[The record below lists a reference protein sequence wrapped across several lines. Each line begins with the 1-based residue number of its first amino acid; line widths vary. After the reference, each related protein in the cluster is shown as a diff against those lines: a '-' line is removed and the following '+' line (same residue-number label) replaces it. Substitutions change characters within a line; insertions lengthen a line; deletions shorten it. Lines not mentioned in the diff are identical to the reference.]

1 MLPLSIQKRF
11 AQPGKLEA
19 EFLNYLREANAP
31 IDQSKTIAY
40 EVLYHGL
47 DVSAQSTVDFF
58 TGALVQNQTN
68 IRGSFVRPQSE
79 HFVIYGIRGYQYK
92 KEDGPVNNF
101 CVPWAKGFTAT
112 VFTEDLSECSL
123 VNAQLSVQ
131 VNSVRMLKYV
141 PLTEFDNVLTTKD
154 RGTMIL
160 DQPILWQGQ
169 TELKLTVE
177 TNDPA
182 TTLGSIGAGEEAKQ
196 YMRFDLLGLGLI

>member
-11 AQPGKLEA
+11 AQPGKLEQ
-19 EFLNYLREANAP
+19 EFLNYLRKANAP

-47 DVSAQSTVDFF
+47 NVTGQSQADFF

-79 HFVIYGIRGYQYK
+79 HFVIYGIRGYEFNQ
-92 KEDGPVNNF
+92 EEEVTNF
-101 CVPWAKGFTAT
+101 CVPWEKGFTAT
-112 VFTEDLSECSL
+112 DFTGPKSDCTL
-123 VNAQLSVQ
+123 VNAQLSIMI
-131 VNSVRMLKYV
+131 NSVRMLKYI

-160 DQPILWQGQ
+160 DQPLLWQGM
-169 TELKLTVE
+169 TEAKLTIE

-182 TTLGSIGAGEEAKQ
+182 TTLGGGIGQQ
-196 YMRFDLLGLGLI
+196 YLRFDFLGLGLI

>member
-19 EFLNYLREANAP
+19 EFLNYLRQANAP

-47 DVSAQSTVDFF
+47 DVSNQSSVDFF
-58 TGALVQNQTN
+58 TGALTQNQTN

-79 HFVIYGIRGYQYK
+79 HFVIYGIRGYQYQNA
-92 KEDGPVNNF
+92 EGPVSNF
-101 CVPWAKGFTAT
+101 CVPWAKGFVTTSFSDDAS
-112 VFTEDLSECSL
+112 DCSL
-123 VNAQLSVQ
+123 VNAQMSVQ
-131 VNSVRMLKYV
+131 VNSVRMLKYI

-169 TELKLTVE
+169 TELKMTIE

-182 TTLGSIGAGEEAKQ
+182 TTLGNIGGGEPAQ

>member
-19 EFLNYLREANAP
+19 EFLNYLRKANAP

-47 DVSAQSTVDFF
+47 DVSNQSSVDFF

-79 HFVIYGIRGYQYK
+79 HFVIYGIRGYQYLNP
-92 KEDGPVNNF
+92 EGPLQNF
-101 CVPWAKGFTAT
+101 CIPWVKGFTAT
-112 VFTEDLSECSL
+112 RFTEDVSECSI
-123 VNAQLSVQ
+123 VNAQMSVQ

-177 TNDPA
+177 TNDA
-182 TTLGSIGAGEEAKQ
+182 NTTLGRINQGEGAQ
-196 YMRFDLLGLGLI
+196 YLRFDLVGIGLI